1 MVVVFKKNVASRGLQ
16 TLCSGL
22 EKPPQWKSVV
32 VIVRLMLVIFGLMV
46 VIFWMT
52 EVINTGV
59 GSRDVYASK
68 NDKKGDIL

>member
-1 MVVVFKKNVASRGLQ
+1 MWHPVDYRRFVAVLRNHH
-16 TLCSGL
+16 SGNL
-22 EKPPQWKSVV
+22 WWFLWWW
-32 VIVRLMLVIFGLMV
+32 LMLVIFGLMV

-59 GSRDVYASK
+59 GSRDAYASK